1 MFAFD
6 ENEGAKTFEGL
17 GVDLTDPGAGAE
29 DKVDVSLAGTGAAI
43 GCFRFRCIL
52 RIFSAWSKG
61 KS

>member
-1 MFAFD
+1 MFGFD
-6 ENEGAKTFEGL
+6 ENEGAKTFEGV
-17 GVDLTDPGAGAE
+17 GADLTDPGAGAE
-29 DKVDVSLAGTGAAI
+29 DNAGTGAAI